1 MIEVLDIATI
11 CSGDRE
17 LNSYTDVYI
26 VREPESWR
34 LVISDKTVFNGGNV
48 MYTRTEI
55 LLVRD
60 YFEHFTID
68 DFKFLLSGHNY
79 PRRIEN
85 KTLHEALP
93 MLRDGEQTVPEIY
106 HDVFR
111 ERNRDKWI
119 RFGIIDKISCNRQ
132 FAESMYR
139 VREMERILDKLNH
152 LMSGM
157 EKPLP
162 SDALVKE
169 YMTFQPMVKKL
180 DKYFASVDWK
190 KDFEMDEQGMF
201 PPYLKRGVLSED
213 GIYTALEN
221 NEEILKRFK

>member
-68 DFKFLLSGHNY
+68 DFKFL
-79 PRRIEN
+79 
-85 KTLHEALP
+85 
-93 MLRDGEQTVPEIY
+93 
-106 HDVFR
+106 
-111 ERNRDKWI
+111 
-119 RFGIIDKISCNRQ
+119 
-132 FAESMYR
+132 
-139 VREMERILDKLNH
+139 
-152 LMSGM
+152 
-157 EKPLP
+157 
-162 SDALVKE
+162 
-169 YMTFQPMVKKL
+169 
-180 DKYFASVDWK
+180 
-190 KDFEMDEQGMF
+190 
-201 PPYLKRGVLSED
+201 
-213 GIYTALEN
+213 
-221 NEEILKRFK
+221 